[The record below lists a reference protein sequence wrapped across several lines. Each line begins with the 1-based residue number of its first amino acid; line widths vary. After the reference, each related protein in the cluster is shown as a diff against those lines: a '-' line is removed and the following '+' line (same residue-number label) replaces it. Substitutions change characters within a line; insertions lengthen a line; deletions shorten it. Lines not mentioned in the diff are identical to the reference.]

1 MAEEIMVLTKE
12 ELQEKPEVIGESIAQ
27 LAQAIVDTKG
37 DIEIIK
43 GRGFWKRLTNN
54 NTRDLA
60 EAMMKQNDTISG
72 FLTIVQ
78 GVIFLSMNNVV
89 VLGGI
94 MDALNKQ
101 EDANNLRDNQYFNM
115 AKDYLSEAIKSAK
128 KIQENEEEIKKVKT
142 KIVEAAHVQEQQ
154 REKIEK
160 LTAKMDELLRSKRQ
174 QMKEIVQLQQT
185 INVQI
190 NENERQNEMI
200 HKLLRNLEDKERQ
213 VAQQSEKILAL
224 VSANDKQSEQIYQLN
239 EVIKEQYE
247 NWKEQH
253 AQTHNDLKK
262 MKGSQQQQLTELK
275 NANASLLEQLSQL
288 ETRMHSTRKLL
299 TGASITALIALIFAV
314 VQMFL

>member
-128 KIQENEEEIKKVKT
+128 KIQANEEEIKKIKA
-142 KIVEAAHVQEQQ
+142 KIVETYIVQENQ
-154 REKIEK
+154 RKQLEK
-160 LTAKMDELLRSKRQ
+160 LHAGFDELSSSSEQ
-174 QMKEIVQLQQT
+174 QAQQLAHLHEKVKEQR
-185 INVQI
+185 
-190 NENERQNEMI
+190 NENERQKDINEQ
-200 HKLLRNLEDKERQ
+200 LLRNLEEKERLI
-213 VAQQSEKILAL
+213 AQQSEKITVLSKTNDEQRKQMETLNTQLETWKKQQDRILAEL
-224 VSANDKQSEQIYQLN
+224 THVSDS
-239 EVIKEQYE
+239 
-247 NWKEQH
+247 QH
-253 AQTHNDLKK
+253 
-262 MKGSQQQQLTELK
+262 QQLSKLE
-275 NANASLLEQLSQL
+275 NANASLKAQLTQF
-288 ETRMHSTRKLL
+288 ETRLHSTRKLL
-299 TGASITALIALIFAV
+299 LGVSIFALLALVFAV
-314 VQMFL
+314 VQMFM